1 MTFKEYLISKGLTE
15 EQAETITGGMAEN
28 KFFLASEEK
37 LDERYA
43 KMKSQ
48 KEQLETQIAT
58 NQKELETLKETAKGN
73 EELTKQLTELQT
85 AFDNSKAESESAMK
99 EQQKDFA
106 IKLAL
111 KDSNTLDSDIVMG
124 LINKDSINVT
134 DDGLHGLKDQIEKL
148 QEEKPFLFQEK
159 DPDPENPATPKIV
172 TPGNAKGKNADPADP
187 FTAKLAKYE

>member
-73 EELTKQLTELQT
+73 EELTEQLTELQT
-85 AFDNSKAESESAMK
+85 AFDNSKSDSEKVLK
-99 EQQKDFA
+99 EQQRDFA

-172 TPGNAKGKNADPADP
+172 TPGNAKGKENDPADP
-187 FTAKLAKYE
+187 FAAKLAKYE

>member
-73 EELTKQLTELQT
+73 EELTEQLTELQT
-85 AFDNSKAESESAMK
+85 AFDNSKSDSEKVLK
-99 EQQKDFA
+99 EQQRDFA

-159 DPDPENPATPKIV
+159 DPDPENPKSPQIV
-172 TPGNAKGKNADPADP
+172 TPGNAKGRNNDPADP
-187 FTAKLAKYE
+187 FAAKLSKYE

>member
-43 KMKSQ
+43 KMKAQ
-48 KEQLETQIAT
+48 KEQLETQITT

-111 KDSNTLDSDIVMG
+111 KDSNTLDGDIVMS
-124 LINKDSINVT
+124 LINKESINVT
-134 DDGLHGLKDQIEKL
+134 DDGLHGLKDQLEKI

-159 DPDPENPATPKIV
+159 DPDPQNPATPKIV
-172 TPGNAKGKNADPADP
+172 TPGNAKGKENDPADP
-187 FTAKLAKYE
+187 FAAKLAKYE

>member
-48 KEQLETQIAT
+48 KEQLETQLTT
-58 NQKELETLKETAKGN
+58 NQTELETLKETAKGN

-111 KDSNTLDSDIVMG
+111 KDSSTLDSDIVMS
-124 LINKDSINVT
+124 LINKESINVT
-134 DDGLHGLKDQIEKL
+134 DDGLHGLKDQLEKI

-159 DPDPENPATPKIV
+159 DPDPQNPATPKIV